1 MFFDILDNFPEKFTF
16 TDYIKLIP
24 AIPILVLYAIGMIIV
39 LTADTV
45 IGALYKDD

>member
-1 MFFDILDNFPEKFTF
+1 MFFDILDNFPDKFTF

-24 AIPILVLYAIGMIIV
+24 AIPILIAYVIGMLIV
-39 LTADTV
+39 LIADTI